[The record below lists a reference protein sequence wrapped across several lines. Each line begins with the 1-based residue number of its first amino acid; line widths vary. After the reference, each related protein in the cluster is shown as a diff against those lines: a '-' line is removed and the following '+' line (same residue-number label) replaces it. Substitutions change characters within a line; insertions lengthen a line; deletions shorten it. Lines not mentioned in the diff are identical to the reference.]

1 MPVMRRIL
9 FIDLFVLLLMSG
21 MVQTGLTQTPERDD
35 LIDSLNYQAYVNL
48 ERENAIIIETVTA
61 VADGLKTGF
70 ENF

>member
-48 ERENAIIIETVTA
+48 ERENTIIIEAVTA
-61 VADGLKTGF
+61 VTDGLKTGF
-70 ENF
+70 DNF